1 MMPEP
6 LLNELEQTAKDAGIR
21 VALIA
26 AYHQGRA
33 EELKAWAE
41 SIERIASDACKTS
54 ESSSRTDESGVRNS
68 SPAIAMQVEQA
79 GSKFTPLAYNADWV
93 SQDGD

>member
-1 MMPEP
+1 MMPEN
-6 LLNELEQTAKDAGIR
+6 LLNELEQAAKDAGVR

-33 EELKAWAE
+33 EELKARAE
-41 SIERIASDACKTS
+41 SLKRI
-54 ESSSRTDESGVRNS
+54 
-68 SPAIAMQVEQA
+68 AIAMQVEQA

-93 SQDGD
+93 EREGD